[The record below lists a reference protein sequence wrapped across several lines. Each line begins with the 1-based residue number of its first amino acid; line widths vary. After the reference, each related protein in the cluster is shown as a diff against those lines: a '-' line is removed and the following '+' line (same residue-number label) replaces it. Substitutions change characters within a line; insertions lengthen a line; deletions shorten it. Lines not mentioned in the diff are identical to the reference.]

1 MYDNVMTAIKIN
13 VKPLSVPDKIGRER
27 KNSVRIEDLDKL
39 DLVNSC
45 ERNTISNNCRTHCFQ
60 AHEIFTRIYQM
71 L

>member
-45 ERNTISNNCRTHCFQ
+45 KRNTISNNCITHCFQ